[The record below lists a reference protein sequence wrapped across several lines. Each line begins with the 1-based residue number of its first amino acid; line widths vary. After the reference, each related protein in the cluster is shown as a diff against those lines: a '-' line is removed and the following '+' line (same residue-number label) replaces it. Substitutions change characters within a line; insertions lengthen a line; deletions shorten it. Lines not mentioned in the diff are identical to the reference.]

1 MTAAVLI
8 LAATISTPKL
18 GEIYTMPP
26 WMPPSVSAANTP
38 GSPRT
43 AGSVPGAGRVT
54 ADTYAAYAAAQE
66 AVLERAYYINARN
79 GGLAMHSPTNVVYG
93 WGVGSATKA
102 ATNLV
107 FSPSIRILARD
118 GRKWLQTLLG
128 YNRDLFSALNYDGWC
143 FWTPSGSAISI
154 GGYGVRL
161 ASTLMGAGRAF
172 PDFEIG
178 DKPMPGPWPNK
189 GLTFGNCR
197 GDLIMPN
204 PWPDETGY
212 FGEAGEA
219 FVGDYI
225 QYWSNYQ
232 AWTNAYA
239 VTSAQS
245 LTNLLAAAF
254 DRQVDYR
261 ALTNGTERLLW
272 HRLAAADQILAAVD
286 RAYYSDFDWN
296 FSCATTNTAHYVYRR
311 DACEVDTSGLRL
323 SGGSVAGDLSFGSW
337 ATQTNVLE
345 TTLSSGGDNR
355 TIRANYWSQ
364 FGGIDGGQIFE
375 APFYSVDLTVA
386 DVAPYVDPVP
396 EPSWR
401 LPIQLWNATMTIEN
415 GTIKLQYELHI
426 TAGNTFTLT
435 KQATFEPPPMTIAMW
450 ATARSSFLTSV
461 VPTTTDLDIAHVPVW
476 PSQRAFADGKI
487 KEFELASLCHIY
499 DNNFETN
506 LWMCSGNTFSSLGAA
521 RSWARNNMNN
531 QRLECLYEISRR
543 LRINNPSR
551 PDHIQSQVNRAL
563 SYAESHELNAQPHL
577 VHLVDYNSQ
586 TPPTIVWEGG
596 EIVRIDN
603 PHIASVGL
611 RIDITPQTDPT
622 IATVDCGVVCETMQF
637 YRADFQWDTLRKD
650 D

>member
-8 LAATISTPKL
+8 LAATISTPRL
-18 GEIYTMPP
+18 GGIYTMPP

-79 GGLAMHSPTNVVYG
+79 GGLATHSPANVVYG
-93 WGVGSATKA
+93 WGVGDATKA

-107 FSPSIRILARD
+107 FSPSIRILPRD

-178 DKPMPGPWPNK
+178 DKPMPGPWPDK

-197 GDLIMPN
+197 GDFIMPN

-261 ALTNGTERLLW
+261 ALTNDTERLLW

-286 RAYYSDFDWN
+286 RAYYSDYNWN
-296 FSCATTNTAHYVYRR
+296 QTFMQTNTTYTAYRLDECDV
-311 DACEVDTSGLRL
+311 DASGTYLDA
-323 SGGSVAGDLSFGSW
+323 SGNIAGRLSFGSW
-337 ATQTNVLE
+337 STRTNRV
-345 TTLSSGGDNR
+345 TSTDSSGGSSAHIKVGFTSKFDGV
-355 TIRANYWSQ
+355 
-364 FGGIDGGQIFE
+364 GGMQIFE
-375 APFYSVDLTVA
+375 APFYDATLTIA
-386 DVAPYVDPVP
+386 DVAPHTDPVP
-396 EPSWR
+396 EPSWT
-401 LPIQLWNATMTIEN
+401 LPIEVWDAAMSVAN
-415 GTIKLQYELHI
+415 GVITVNYLLHI
-426 TAGNTFTLT
+426 VAGDTFVVTRQTPYAPQPVKIGIWSSAKSHYERTVLPT
-435 KQATFEPPPMTIAMW
+435 VSDL
-450 ATARSSFLTSV
+450 ARF
-461 VPTTTDLDIAHVPVW
+461 DIPAW

-487 KEFELASLCHIY
+487 KEFELASMGHIY
-499 DNNFETN
+499 DLAYTTN
-506 LWMCSGNTFSSLGAA
+506 LWCCSGNMFNSLGSA
-521 RSWARNNMNN
+521 RTFAIRDISNN
-531 QRLECLYEISRR
+531 RAECLQLVSAKTRAD
-543 LRINNPSR
+543 PSR
-551 PDHIQSQVNRAL
+551 PNHIQRMVDRAVA
-563 SYAESHELNAQPHL
+563 YAETHELNAQPRI
-577 VHLVDYNSQ
+577 VHLGHYDEHH
-586 TPPTIVWEGG
+586 PPTIVWENG

-603 PHIASVGL
+603 PSLGAVGL
-611 RIDITPQTDPT
+611 HIDITPQTDPT
-622 IATVDCGVVCETMQF
+622 IATVDCGMACETMQF